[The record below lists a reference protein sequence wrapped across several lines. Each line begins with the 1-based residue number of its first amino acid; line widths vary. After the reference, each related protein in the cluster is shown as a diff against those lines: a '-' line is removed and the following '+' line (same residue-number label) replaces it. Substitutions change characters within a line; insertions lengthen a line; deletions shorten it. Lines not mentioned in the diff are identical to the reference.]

1 MAYEESG
8 THYVIA
14 RNEKEAARNILT
26 YPYVVE
32 YTDSSALIAQLEEV
46 RDRFGDEFDV
56 FVVNTTVTVDTRASH
71 LVESKDNETE

>member
-14 RNEKEAARNILT
+14 RNEQEAARNILT

-32 YTDSSALIAQLEEV
+32 YADSSALVARLEEV
-46 RDRFGDEFDV
+46 RDRFGEDFDV
-56 FVVNTTVTVDTRASH
+56 FVVSTKVSVDTRASH
-71 LVESKDNETE
+71 LVESKHNETE